1 MGLTLLTGTPFI
13 RPPRIRSMCLAAG
26 GDVNE
31 RDTSGWTPLMRAAL
45 ECRAKIVKLLL
56 DRGADRKLSGKKGQA
71 TSFMDSGQTALTAA
85 SGCFIARRRAA
96 LAPERG
102 MPTGYIDYELAAPA
116 LMVHDLIARG
126 ADVNAADA
134 DGRTPL
140 MMAAMQGWSGVVRE
154 LLAAHAAVNVQ
165 DHEGRLAVDYVDPSN
180 GDIVAL
186 LKNHGSG
193 LSSGRSGRTVCDA
206 ERALDKLGY
215 DTPIIDASS
224 LGCDQCVA
232 AQQQFPH
239 FVPIDFARVQSERDP
254 ALRCDVSGKI
264 ESVGLGLSQ
273 RLIVAWQYFA
283 GDRNNAV
290 TVMVIKEISKGLFSD
305 QKLGV
310 RSMDSSCCLR

>member
-1 MGLTLLTGTPFI
+1 MASNGSMAENLCKLFSLSLILVVSGIADAQQAPSVIDAVHMGHHIGHEQDGVEAV
-13 RPPRIRSMCLAAG
+13 RASLAAG

-31 RDTSGWTPLMRAAL
+31 RDRSGWTPLMHAAL

-56 DRGADRKLSGKKGQA
+56 DSGADPKLSGKKGQ
-71 TSFMDSGQTALTAA
+71 TPSFMDSGQTALTVA
-85 SGCFIARRRAA
+85 SGYFIARRRAA

-116 LMVHDLIARG
+116 IMVHDLIARG
-126 ADVNAADA
+126 GEVNAADA

-140 MMAAMQGWSGVVRE
+140 MMAAIQGWSGVVRE

-165 DHEGRLAVDYVDPSN
+165 DHEGRRAIDYVDPSN

-215 DTPIIDASS
+215 ETPIVDCID
-224 LGCDQCVA
+224 G
-232 AQQQFPH
+232 QQFRAILVKFQKDH
-239 FVPIDFARVQSERDP
+239 SLDATGELDSATRA
-254 ALRCDVSGKI
+254 ALHIR
-264 ESVGLGLSQ
+264 
-273 RLIVAWQYFA
+273 
-283 GDRNNAV
+283 
-290 TVMVIKEISKGLFSD
+290 
-305 QKLGV
+305 
-310 RSMDSSCCLR
+310 